1 MKIFTCDI
9 CGTDDLIRQ
18 DDYFVCQSC
27 GTKYAVEEVRKAI
40 SDLLDIKFPQIPKVV
55 EQGIEH
61 IYATDT
67 TAINIT
73 FTRNRAIFVEV
84 QQAVHALNQ
93 QGKRVVQIIYDGSGV
108 GAHISSAWILWERWE

>member
-40 SDLLDIKFPQIPKVV
+40 SDLLDIKIPKVV

-61 IYATDT
+61 IHSGDPSGF
-67 TAINIT
+67 NIT
-73 FTRNRAIFVEV
+73 TTRDYSIFADVQRAV
-84 QQAVHALNQ
+84 QILNK
-93 QGKRVVQIIYDGSGV
+93 QGKRVVQIIYGGGN
-108 GAHISSAWILWERWE
+108 GALISNAWILWERWE